1 VSVHDRLRQF
11 GQRHP
16 RAGLATV
23 AVVFVV
29 TLVTTRAGPASPPL
43 DLGALALAAVASGVL
58 LVRRR
63 WPLAVLLVSTLAAEA
78 YLVHYG
84 GHRGEMV
91 LVAPLIAL
99 YTVAEASAGGRRR
112 LVIAVLGVLAF
123 AGLHMLAKPSS
134 PLGADNL
141 ALAALGG
148 LAVAAGEGSR
158 IRRAYHS
165 EVEQRA
171 LRAESEREAEA
182 ARQVTEERLRI
193 ARDLHDAVGHQL
205 AVIHVQAG
213 VVAHLLEAP
222 SPRTAEALSHIR
234 TASRTALAELNET
247 IGLLRQPGDV
257 AALEPVPGL
266 AGLDDLLASFRRA
279 GLTIT
284 EQTTGTPR
292 PLPPLA
298 DVTVYRLVQESLTN
312 VCRHVG
318 PTKVQLTLA
327 FGPGDL
333 RVTIHNGVT
342 RASDIAP
349 LYPTGGARHGTDGMR
364 ERVNAAGGHF
374 EAGHRRD
381 GGYRVAAVLP
391 LVPVTS

>member
-1 VSVHDRLRQF
+1 MSVHQRLRQF

-16 RAGLATV
+16 HAGLATV
-23 AVVFVV
+23 AVVFAV
-29 TLVTTRAGPASPPL
+29 TLVTTNAGPSSPALDPVALTLAALAS
-43 DLGALALAAVASGVL
+43 GALLM
-58 LVRRR
+58 RRR
-63 WPLAVLLVSTLAAEA
+63 WPLAVLLVTTLAAEA

-99 YTVAEASAGGRRR
+99 YTVAEVSAGRRR
-112 LVIAVLGVLAF
+112 LVIAGLGILAF
-123 AGLHMLAKPSS
+123 GGLHLLVKPSS

-158 IRRAYHS
+158 VRRAYHW

-171 LRAESEREAEA
+171 LRAESDREAEA

-205 AVIHVQAG
+205 TVIHVQAG
-213 VVAHLLEAP
+213 VVAHLIEAP

-257 AALEPVPGL
+257 AAVEPVPGL
-266 AGLDDLLASFRRA
+266 HAIDDLLASFRRA
-279 GLTIT
+279 GLTIS

-298 DVTVYRLVQESLTN
+298 DVTVYRLIQESLTN

-318 PTKVQLTLA
+318 PTKVEVGLS
-327 FGPGDL
+327 FGAGEL

-349 LYPTGGARHGTDGMR
+349 LYPTSGTRHGTDGMR
-364 ERVNAAGGHF
+364 ERVSAAGGHF
-374 EAGHRRD
+374 EAGHQPG

-391 LVPVTS
+391 LMAATR